1 MAARKSVMT
10 AAPERPR
17 LQQLLAEAM
26 KRVVSEAE
34 LAEQRASFVF
44 GNAPQGSNITKDSAR
59 EASHTVRLLHT

>member
-1 MAARKSVMT
+1 MAARKSLMT

-17 LQQLLAEAM
+17 LERLLAEA
-26 KRVVSEAE
+26 KDRVVTEAE

-59 EASHTVRLLHT
+59 TASHTVRLLHT